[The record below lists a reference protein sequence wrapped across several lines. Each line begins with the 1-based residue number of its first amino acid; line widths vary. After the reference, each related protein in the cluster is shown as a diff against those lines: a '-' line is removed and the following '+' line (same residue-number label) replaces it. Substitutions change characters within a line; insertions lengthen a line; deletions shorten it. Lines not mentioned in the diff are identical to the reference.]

1 MLHEETP
8 LTNGAIT
15 FGGFTLRPSERL
27 LERAGRPIHLSA
39 RSFDIL
45 VVLVD
50 RAGEVVSKKELMA
63 RVWSDVTVDEGSLR
77 FHIGNLRKA
86 LGDGLA
92 GARYITTASGRGY
105 CFVAPIARAGKA
117 TLTGSE
123 VAAATNS
130 HRLPPSLTRMVG
142 RHDTIQELLSLL
154 ADRRF
159 VTIVGPGGIGKTT
172 VAVLLGHL
180 LSANFNDAVFFFDLG
195 PLSDPQLVPNA
206 VASILGLRV
215 QSKIRYRLSSDCSAI
230 NGCWLSL
237 IAAST

>member
-1 MLHEETP
+1 
-8 LTNGAIT
+8 
-15 FGGFTLRPSERL
+15 
-27 LERAGRPIHLSA
+27 
-39 RSFDIL
+39 
-45 VVLVD
+45 
-50 RAGEVVSKKELMA
+50 MA

-86 LGDGLA
+86 LGERWVSRRQIHHYCVGSRVLLRGPDCPGGESDA
-92 GARYITTASGRGY
+92 NGKRGR
-105 CFVAPIARAGKA
+105 
-117 TLTGSE
+117 
-123 VAAATNS
+123 AATNS

-159 VTIVGPGGIGKTT
+159 VTIVGPGEIGKTT

-206 VASILGLRV
+206 VASILGLYRV
-215 QSKIRYRLSSDCSAI
+215 QRSVTGYPR
-230 NGCWLSL
+230 
-237 IAAST
+237 IAPQ